1 MHLSHRILA
10 TLVSLVCGALTACS
24 ALDDPARDRGA
35 PGSLRAAVFD
45 HYDGLVK
52 ANDLPHANGAGRADF
67 SATVG
72 VFVRPGMRFDEAAAL
87 LKQNGFSVGAL
98 PPRPLTGERWQD
110 DSRHTLFAGLR
121 VAKLFIGR
129 SDVDCEFAPAA
140 LEGDG
145 AATVGSVRCSLL
157 IATL

>member
-1 MHLSHRILA
+1 MHLSPRILA
-10 TLVSLVCGALTACS
+10 TLVPLACGVLAACS
-24 ALDDPARDRGA
+24 SLEDSTRDHGA

-45 HYDGLVK
+45 HYDELVQ
-52 ANDLPHANGAGRADF
+52 ANDLPPANGAGRADF

-72 VFVRPGMRFDEAAAL
+72 VFVRPGMRLDEAAAL
-87 LKQNGFSVGAL
+87 LKQNGFAVGAL

-121 VAKLFIGR
+121 VANLFIGR
-129 SDVDCEFAPAA
+129 SDVDCEFAPSA

-145 AATVGSVRCSLL
+145 AATIGSVRCSLL